1 MDENLFFLNN
11 PWRRGAYR
19 LPEEIIERDMF
30 PYACAC
36 LDAPEILLLTGLRQ
50 TGKSTLARQLIH
62 YLLTVRQVSPA
73 TVFYFTFDDLS
84 LRHELS
90 ASFPTFIRIMEK
102 LLGGDAASFGRLWLF
117 ADEVQK
123 LPGFIEYVK
132 ALHDLGYPIKW
143 VLTGSSALE
152 LMSQVRESL
161 AGRVLHLPVS
171 PFTEG
176 EVFRVREMPA
186 PDKGVVRA
194 MLTCAQPLE
203 EGELQRQQATLLPF
217 RHDIDRIG
225 DDMLL
230 YGSLPAVA
238 RATEGERR
246 LTLLKNYRDTYL
258 EQDIRGIVKDD
269 KLWIYQR
276 VMEILAGRTGDLLNY
291 TDIAGQTGVAVDTV
305 KRYVALLEKT
315 FLIREL
321 TTCSRNIRAEQ
332 LKSPRIYFT
341 DLGIRN
347 ILLGITDLAL
357 LERLNLL
364 GSSLENLVEERLQAE
379 LILTRRQA
387 RLHYWRTKAKD
398 EVDLVVATPQTLLP
412 IEIKSDRT
420 PQKRYI
426 RGIVKFLAKETEAK
440 GVLIGRFDAVE
451 VIRQDGREIFLLPL
465 WMV

>member
-1 MDENLFFLNN
+1 
-11 PWRRGAYR
+11 
-19 LPEEIIERDMF
+19 
-30 PYACAC
+30 
-36 LDAPEILLLTGLRQ
+36 
-50 TGKSTLARQLIH
+50 
-62 YLLTVRQVSPA
+62 
-73 TVFYFTFDDLS
+73 
-84 LRHELS
+84 
-90 ASFPTFIRIMEK
+90 
-102 LLGGDAASFGRLWLF
+102 
-117 ADEVQK
+117 
-123 LPGFIEYVK
+123 
-132 ALHDLGYPIKW
+132 
-143 VLTGSSALE
+143 
-152 LMSQVRESL
+152 
-161 AGRVLHLPVS
+161 
-171 PFTEG
+171 
-176 EVFRVREMPA
+176 
-186 PDKGVVRA
+186 
-194 MLTCAQPLE
+194 
-203 EGELQRQQATLLPF
+203 
-217 RHDIDRIG
+217 
-225 DDMLL
+225 MLL

-258 EQDIRGIVKDD
+258 EQDVRGIVKDD

-291 TDIAGQTGVAVDTV
+291 TDIASQTGVAVDTV

-364 GSSLENLVEERLQAE
+364 GSSLENLIEERLQAE
-379 LILTRRQA
+379 LTLTRRQA
-387 RLHYWRTKAKD
+387 RLHYWRTKAKE

-412 IEIKSDRT
+412 IEIKSDRS
-420 PQKRYI
+420 PQKRYL
-426 RGIVKFLAKETEAK
+426 RGIVKFLDKETETK

-451 VIRQDGREIFLLPL
+451 VVRQDGWEIFLLPL